1 MLRRDNAADGNRW
14 AVIALAA
21 MVLSFSGSLVPTT
34 ASALA
39 EDGRAIEV
47 ADFTFPPEWE
57 PHEAVWMGW
66 GSRGGPHPEDLVP
79 LWIEVIAALTPH
91 VQVKLVAGSEEDA
104 ADARER
110 LSAGGV
116 DLDRVTLI
124 IRPWTD
130 YWYRDFGPLFI
141 TDGAEK
147 KIAEFRWAY
156 YGFPWPYADNGGMR
170 NEEIDRGLAEAYGW
184 DAVKSDFVAEGGGL
198 DVTSDV
204 IVAYE
209 DAARLRN
216 PGKSLEQIEAEYL
229 RLYGKRQ
236 VVWLSR
242 APISDRVFA
251 GPKVANFFGWGA
263 NGHVDEYVRFV
274 SDDTVLVAQ
283 VPERERDANALLRLD
298 HEILTENIA
307 EMRRARNVD
316 GEPFTVI
323 PVPMPDI
330 TALMET
336 RTLTEEDF
344 MPGEGGWDPRSVY
357 RDFKPGDEIHFVP
370 AASYQNFLVTNGV
383 VLVAAYWREGLPEH
397 IRETDEEMRRI
408 LAEQFPDREIV
419 QINPLAINWSGG
431 GIHCITQQEPLV
443 ATAR

>member
-1 MLRRDNAADGNRW
+1 VCRALVAMLI
-14 AVIALAA
+14 VITAPLAIIQ
-21 MVLSFSGSLVPTT
+21 
-34 ASALA
+34 ASAVA
-39 EDGRAIEV
+39 EDGTV
-47 ADFTFPPEWE
+47 VGNGDFTFPPEWGA
-57 PHEAVWMGW
+57 HEAVWMGW
-66 GSRGGPHPEDLVP
+66 GSRGDPHPENLVP
-79 LWIEVIAALTPH
+79 LWTEVIGALTPH
-91 VQVKLVAGSEEDA
+91 VQVKLVAGSEESA
-104 ADARER
+104 ADAREK
-110 LSAGGV
+110 LAAADV
-116 DLDRVTLI
+116 DLDKVTFVVQ
-124 IRPWTD
+124 PWTD

-141 TDGAEK
+141 TDGEEK

-170 NEEIDRGLAEAYGW
+170 NEGIDRGLAETYGW
-184 DAVKSDFVAEGGGL
+184 GAVTSDFIAEGGGL

-204 IVAYE
+204 LVTYE

-216 PGKSLEQIEAEYL
+216 PGKSLQEIEAEYL
-229 RLYGKRQ
+229 RLYGKKK
-236 VVWLSR
+236 VIWLSR

-251 GPKVANFFGWGA
+251 GPKVANFYGWGA

-298 HEILTENIA
+298 HEILTENM
-307 EMRRARNVD
+307 EELRRARTVD
-316 GEPFTVI
+316 GEPFNVI

-330 TALMET
+330 TALMDT

-344 MPGEGGWDPRSVY
+344 IPGEQGWDPRSIY
-357 RDFKPGDEIHFVP
+357 RDFEPGDEIHFVP

-397 IRETDEEMRRI
+397 IRDTDEEMRRI

-443 ATAR
+443 AKAE